1 MAEIS
6 EDFED
11 LILECDSDDEEY
23 DSSTDSEVDHGEIG
37 EFDDSDS
44 EEESDD
50 VDGAAEAARAVLPYQ
65 DEPLPQNPAVAGR
78 EGDNGAGDGDEIDH
92 ERRLDPA
99 NVVDW

>member
-11 LILECDSDDEEY
+11 MILECDSEDEEC
-23 DSSTDSEVDHGEIG
+23 DSSTDSEIDHGEIG
-37 EFDDSDS
+37 EYDDSDS

-50 VDGAAEAARAVLPYQ
+50 VDGAAGAALPYQ

-78 EGDNGAGDGDEIDH
+78 EGDDGAGVEIDH

-99 NVVDW
+99 NVDDW